1 MIQLT
6 DLNGISIG
14 KSSEDISQFNFTR
27 ILTNPSSGFTFL
39 LPQNLSDGQ
48 YLISIVSRDFPPEQ
62 RVIQVKRYYDYLIP
76 KYEVKLVVLNEKVEL
91 NQTILGKVEI
101 VNNTQING
109 ITVPIP
115 SSYSTYNLSISY
127 KYQNKQESFNLTLDQ
142 MDFVYFSIN
151 PQIYIEQG
159 NICILQLQ
167 ATIKIENT
175 NYQSN
180 ELQYQFGDTDYYFY
194 KNIKAIFQNMQ
205 LSDPVMN
212 DYLRIYYYF
221 YMDQN
226 QTRNVIDVPFNF
238 KQVRFGAYINDT
250 KKPDVSVRYITANGI
265 LFDNGS
271 HFFDLPQ
278 FDKEIYFL
286 EIITEIKDSNFPTS
300 QPFNEDEYQQFL
312 MEYNLQENNTR
323 ILWIYLNLIIPLIL

>member
-6 DLNGISIG
+6 DLNGILIG
-14 KSSEDISQFNFTR
+14 KSSQDISEFNFTR

-39 LPQNLSDGQ
+39 LPKNLSDGQ

-62 RVIQVKRYYDYLIP
+62 RVIQVKRYQDYSPP

-91 NQTILGKVEI
+91 NQTIFGKVEI
-101 VNNTQING
+101 VNNTQTNG
-109 ITVPIP
+109 ISVPLP
-115 SSYSTYNLSISY
+115 SNYSAYNLSISY
-127 KYQNKQESFNLTLDQ
+127 KYQNRQESLNLTLDQ

-151 PQIYIEQG
+151 PKIYIEQG
-159 NICILQLQ
+159 NLCILQLQ

-180 ELQYQFGDTDYYFY
+180 ELQYQLGDRDYYLY

-205 LSDPVMN
+205 LSDPVLN
-212 DYLRIYYYF
+212 DFLTIYYYF

-238 KQVRFGAYINDT
+238 KKVSFGAYVNDG
-250 KKPDVSVRYITANGI
+250 KKPDASVRYITTIGNV
-265 LFDNGS
+265 FDNGS
-271 HFFDLPQ
+271 HIYDLPF

-286 EIITEIKDSNFPTS
+286 EIFTDVIDSIFPTS

-312 MEYNLQENNTR
+312 MGYNLQGNNTR
-323 ILWIYLNLIIPLIL
+323 IL